1 MISDICLNIYL
12 FTLIKEIDASYTN
25 KKSVCASERLFK
37 GNISSQYTNSC
48 FFLCFCSVHPIL
60 YRSTSLSYYLIIMFF
75 FFVRAACANIVSSA
89 INYFKVAIELYILT
103 TNRSVGQR
111 VAMAFDVAKHY
122 LPY

>member
-1 MISDICLNIYL
+1 MPL
-12 FTLIKEIDASYTN
+12 TQIKRVCARV
-25 KKSVCASERLFK
+25 SVCLRVIFLL
-37 GNISSQYTNSC
+37 NTQIVV